1 MVHTLAQ
8 MINNKKDMDKL
19 NYAQKQRLAYI
30 DFKLMFVGHFTRSE
44 VVEHFKMGLSNA
56 TRDINLYKEL
66 ASDNLIYDNAEK
78 CYFQTAKFT
87 PLFNHN
93 NNDTLA
99 KLASKLS
106 GEDSVINGLGI
117 PFEAPSQLNA
127 PNIDIVAVL
136 TQAALNTK
144 AVNIRYVSL
153 SSGESNRIIVPH
165 SIIDNGLR
173 WHIRAYDCQSKQFR
187 DFVISRIIKAKLSDN
202 VIKEDQT
209 ILADKQWMRFVPLEL
224 VPHPN
229 NVNYPKAI
237 ELDYSMQDG
246 KLNIE
251 VRAALTGYLLRRWN
265 VDCSDN
271 ATQHT
276 AEHQLWLANRAT
288 LYGVDNLH
296 LASGYIA
303 QTTSDNTHT
312 THLGANNGRA

>member
-1 MVHTLAQ
+1 
-8 MINNKKDMDKL
+8 MDNL
-19 NYAQKQRLAYI
+19 SYAQKQRLAFI

-66 ASDNLIYDNAEK
+66 AAHNLTYDNAEK
-78 CYFQTAKFT
+78 RYFQTNEFV

-93 NNDTLA
+93 ANETLG
-99 KLASKLS
+99 KLANQLS

-127 PNIDIVAVL
+127 PNTQIIAVL
-136 TQAALNTK
+136 TQAAINNR

-153 SSGESNRIIVPH
+153 THGEKTRVIVPH
-165 SIIDNGLR
+165 SIVDNGLR
-173 WHIRAYDCQSKQFR
+173 WHIRAYDELANEFR
-187 DFVISRIIKAKLSDN
+187 DFVISRITKAELSDKTVLEN
-202 VIKEDQT
+202 QS

-224 VPHPN
+224 VPHPK
-229 NVNYPKAI
+229 NVNFPKAI
-237 ELDYSMQDG
+237 ELDYSMKNG
-246 KLNIE
+246 KLSLE

-265 VDCSDN
+265 VDCSEN
-271 ATQHT
+271 ATQNS

-296 LASGYIA
+296 LASGYSESP
-303 QTTSDNTHT
+303 QNDT
-312 THLGANNGRA
+312 ANHKTIN